1 MPSLTG
7 LLFKW
12 PLIRQIPERS
22 GGGRALREKI
32 NNR

>member
-12 PLIRQIPERS
+12 PLIREIR
-22 GGGRALREKI
+22 GRADCSDLEGME
-32 NNR
+32 